1 MDELIVRDVDFNGA
15 TLKAA
20 QDENGVVWAGVRWM
34 CDGIGLSDEQR
45 KRQARNIHSDIVL
58 SKGVSN
64 LILPTSRGSKSVLCL
79 MLDYVPLWLA
89 KISITPKMRRETP
102 ELVEKLIEYQLK
114 AKDVLAAAFLKK
126 EEPEVYS
133 RQIMELQDTV
143 NKLHKDMSTLA
154 NIILDWRDKSVDI
167 PQLVNKTDE
176 WKRSVYKKIDIV
188 CSNSDIFM
196 DRSDVLKYIYKYMNR
211 TYGIVWP
218 QEIIEYRK
226 YNNIS
231 GRVSTIEAIA
241 SKGTLKSIF
250 EAVLNDMVERHSKEV
265 VVETKKLSWADETI
279 NPLVVKY
286 GDKSSFGMAT
296 YRRVYR
302 RMEEN
307 NRIGWKNLRAR
318 YVTEHG
324 KTPSEKQLIETRPT
338 LRKKFKIAV
347 DQLLEE

>member
-1 MDELIVRDVDFNGA
+1 
-15 TLKAA
+15 
-20 QDENGVVWAGVRWM
+20 
-34 CDGIGLSDEQR
+34 
-45 KRQARNIHSDIVL
+45 
-58 SKGVSN
+58 
-64 LILPTSRGSKSVLCL
+64 
-79 MLDYVPLWLA
+79 
-89 KISITPKMRRETP
+89 MRRESP

-126 EEPEVYS
+126 EEPEIYS

-143 NKLHKDMSTLA
+143 NKLHKNMSTLA

-250 EAVLNDMVERHSKEV
+250 EAVLNDMVERHSKEA
-265 VVETKKLSWADETI
+265 VVEIKKLSWADETI
-279 NPLVVKY
+279 NPLVIKY
-286 GDKSSFGMAT
+286 GDKSSSGMAT

-324 KTPSEKQLIETRPT
+324 KPPSKKQLIETRPT